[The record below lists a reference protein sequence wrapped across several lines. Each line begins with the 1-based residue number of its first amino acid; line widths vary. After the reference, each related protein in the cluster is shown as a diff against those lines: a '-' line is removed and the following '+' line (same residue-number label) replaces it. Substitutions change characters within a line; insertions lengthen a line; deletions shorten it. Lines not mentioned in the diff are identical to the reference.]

1 MTDEEII
8 DLFFQ
13 RSEDALKQTDR
24 KYRNLCYKIA
34 WNILQNHQDGEE
46 CVNDSYLSLWNQI
59 PPQRPDSLK
68 IYLCRIV
75 RNLSLKKYRDG
86 HAGKRWAEGTLSIY
100 ELEDC
105 IPAETQVLEE
115 VEKRELIQVI
125 ERFLD
130 SLGKDKRIMFVK
142 RYWFCESIRDIA
154 GEFGITERNASVKL
168 GRIRT
173 KIKHY
178 LEREGWI

>member
-1 MTDEEII
+1 MERKYYLRGLGIGIVMTAIIMGIALSGNHKMTDEEII

-86 HAGKRWAEGTLSIY
+86 HAGKRWAEGTLSI
-100 ELEDC
+100 
-105 IPAETQVLEE
+105 
-115 VEKRELIQVI
+115 
-125 ERFLD
+125 
-130 SLGKDKRIMFVK
+130 
-142 RYWFCESIRDIA
+142 
-154 GEFGITERNASVKL
+154 
-168 GRIRT
+168 
-173 KIKHY
+173 
-178 LEREGWI
+178 

>member
-8 DLFFQ
+8 DLFFR
-13 RSEDALKQTDR
+13 RSEDALKHIDR
-24 KYRNLCYKIA
+24 KYGNLCHKIA

-59 PPQRPDSLK
+59 PPQKPDSLK

-86 HAGKRWAEGTLSIY
+86 HAQKRWAEGMLSLD

-105 IPAETQVLEE
+105 IPTETRVLEE

-125 ERFLD
+125 EGFLD
-130 SLGKDKRIMFVK
+130 SLDRNKRIMFVK
-142 RYWFCESIRDIA
+142 RYWFCESVRDIA
-154 GEFGITERNASVKL
+154 QEFGITERNASVKL
-168 GRIRT
+168 GRIR
-173 KIKHY
+173 KKLKHY
-178 LEREGWI
+178 LESEGWI